1 MEMLAF
7 IIGYAAFFVL
17 AGLWVGIYPRLIAG
31 YHTMSDAERKNVDI
45 KGLKV
50 FLCCGLCGIGIAV
63 LFVYLAI
70 WRVVDEVSALALSS
84 VVVPIVGV
92 VFLLAGAQRYDHNGR
107 KRR

>member
-1 MEMLAF
+1 MLAF

-17 AGLWVGIYPRLIAG
+17 AGLWVGMYPRLIAG

-45 KGLKV
+45 KGL

-70 WRVVDEVSALALSS
+70 WRVADEVSALALSS

-92 VFLLAGAQRYDHNGR
+92 VFLLAGAQRYDYNGR